1 MLHAWATRLEVEQI
15 LVEVDLRLRTQE
27 APVLFP
33 KGRHVEPFI
42 LSPNKCKF

>member
-1 MLHAWATRLEVEQI
+1 MFHALVTKLEVE
-15 LVEVDLRLRTQE
+15 LVEVDLRLRIQE

-42 LSPNKCKF
+42 LSPNKRKF